1 MELNQLQQIVA
12 IADEAVLSRAAEKL
26 HISQSAL
33 TRSIQRL
40 EDELGIQLFERT
52 KNSMKLN
59 DAGKLVVKHARHV
72 LKDADALLSSLD
84 AFKKRHLSLH
94 IVTCAPAPLWKLTA
108 EMSGQFPDMHITSD
122 MPDEIELVSLLLTE
136 KAALAIVR
144 QNIQTDAIE
153 SMPFIDEQ
161 LYMQIPL
168 SDPLSRKK
176 SIHFSDLRGKEIRE
190 YIHTGFWH
198 QMHRD
203 CIKEAKYIEYDD
215 IMVYTNVVM
224 SQKPLTFTT
233 ALANTLRTNM
243 EGCVSVPIVDPEATA
258 HYRIAYLKKNKSML
272 SDVLKWI
279 SKACKEW

>member
-1 MELNQLQQIVA
+1 MELNQLQQLVV

-40 EDELGIQLFERT
+40 EDEFGVQLFERT

-59 DAGKLVVKHARHV
+59 EAGALVVKHARMV
-72 LKDADALLSSLD
+72 LKEADMLTAKLE
-84 AFKKRHLSLH
+84 AFKKRHQAMH

-108 EMSGQFPDMHITSD
+108 EMSHKYPDIQITSE
-122 MPDEIELVSLLLTE
+122 MPDENEIVSLLLTE
-136 KAALAIVR
+136 KASIAITR
-144 QNIQTDAIE
+144 QDIHTDAID

-161 LYMQIPL
+161 LWMQIPL

-198 QMHRD
+198 QLHRD
-203 CIKEAKYIEYDD
+203 CIKEAHYIEYDD
-215 IMVYTNVVM
+215 IMVYTNAIL
-224 SQKPLTFTT
+224 SQKPLTFVTE
-233 ALANTLRTNM
+233 LAHTQHKDM
-243 EGCVSVPIVDPEATA
+243 EGCVCVPIVDEEATA

-272 SDVLKWI
+272 SGVLNWI
-279 SKACKEW
+279 SKACKAW